1 MMTEWFLGED
11 TEGSLYSHSP
21 GKTPRCLLQGVFPS
35 DIING
40 QQCNFSLISWKT
52 HDKRWLLRGVAKSK
66 NLGRQVVMRRLL
78 FCQNLGGRAPTLT
91 TRFLHPCTE
100 LENCAMQCYKGEE
113 KTPSYKTA
121 KIQHLPED
129 FCDVTGLTSS
139 TLWLKTWLVVS
150 NANRLRQAS
159 KGSDRDTTLRANRF
173 LSSA

>member
-1 MMTEWFLGED
+1 MRNCLQTFRKYFCPP
-11 TEGSLYSHSP
+11 TTPLY
-21 GKTPRCLLQGVFPS
+21 C
-35 DIING
+35 
-40 QQCNFSLISWKT
+40 
-52 HDKRWLLRGVAKSK
+52 RGVAKSK
-66 NLGRQVVMRRLL
+66 NLGRQGVRRLL
-78 FCQNLGGRAPTLT
+78 FCQNLGGRAPTLP